1 MKPDTYRGTALIS
14 RLLLATVLAAT
25 LLSLG
30 GCWDYTETRATKRD
44 KHPDLPEVSVPN
56 QSQVVTNLSQ
66 LSVAKT
72 VTVPGGE
79 ATPAAAPSPSNTGE
93 QTKPPANEEL
103 GHKIAA
109 EAPKARYTQD
119 TEPTYRGGTKLLNAK
134 AKQYANFSTLIVE
147 QTLKAAQLLAPE
159 KLEGRRVPLDLQ
171 PVILTTVLDDKGRL
185 NEIII
190 EQHSGDKL
198 VDLWFI
204 AACKKGVWSR
214 NPPPGARLTDGT
226 YRLRMEGVVVNASFD
241 RYGIY
246 SYESEVGISVL

>member
-1 MKPDTYRGTALIS
+1 MKPDTYRATALMS
-14 RLLLATVLAAT
+14 RLLLCTVLAAA
-25 LLSLG
+25 LLPLG
-30 GCWDYTETRATKRD
+30 GCWDYEETRASKRD

-56 QSQVVTNLSQ
+56 QPQVVSNLSQ
-66 LSVAKT
+66 LSSAKT
-72 VTVPGGE
+72 VAVPGSDT
-79 ATPAAAPSPSNTGE
+79 APTPAPSPSNNGE
-93 QTKPPANEEL
+93 QTKPPTNEEL

-109 EAPKARYTQD
+109 EAPNTRYTQD
-119 TEPTYRGGTKLLNAK
+119 TEPAYRGGTKLLNAK
-134 AKQYANFSTLIVE
+134 AKEYANFSTLIVE
-147 QTLKAAQLLAPE
+147 QTLKAAQQLAPE

-185 NEIII
+185 NEIVI

-226 YRLRMEGVVVNASFD
+226 YRLRMEGTVVNASFD

-246 SYESEVGISVL
+246 SYESEVGLSIL